1 MESDSVRAV
10 GDSVVLDLWIQ
21 GKFRAITVSRQAI
34 EDYLQLDLGAA
45 AMTEDDRREFVR
57 THLSLVVSA
66 ATARLRE
73 DPAAERIAID
83 QLGNAAPRMSGER
96 RNGGDRR
103 KGDRRK
109 RDVGPPGGVERRS

>member
-1 MESDSVRAV
+1 V
-10 GDSVVLDLWIQ
+10 
-21 GKFRAITVSRQAI
+21 
-34 EDYLQLDLGAA
+34 
-45 AMTEDDRREFVR
+45 
-57 THLSLVVSA
+57 
-66 ATARLRE
+66 RLRE